1 MPIALDAR
9 DEPLETA
16 LTALGKKQPRPLSKT
31 AMLRAVAWAAV
42 RVCQMAGDPMAW
54 EAASLSTRNDL
65 NSSQPA
71 NKSVQTDQVPATKQV
86 SDREEDDAGTRNP
99 PASEL
104 SKSANSSSAQDA
116 PRESGETPLG
126 ETG

>member
-1 MPIALDAR
+1 MPNALDAN
-9 DEPLETA
+9 DEPLEAA

-54 EAASLSTRNDL
+54 EATSLSTRNGP
-65 NSSQPA
+65 NFVQPE

-86 SDREEDDAGTRNP
+86 SDREEDDAGTRSP
-99 PASEL
+99 PASSQPRSGSHPPE
-104 SKSANSSSAQDA
+104 AQA
-116 PRESGETPLG
+116 PAA
-126 ETG
+126 